1 MRPQTRVVDW
11 AKIIKRW
18 YAQLIPSHLTIAEL
32 FSQLRSG
39 EMDGI
44 PIGYLGCQVKLLLLI
59 FFYFVFIYIFI
70 SLYADV
76 YLLLYLYFLLST
88 MFAMMRALLRAGLF
102 PQWWIG
108 LDGLL
113 GFLLDI
119 PGTVN
124 GIWPV

>member
-1 MRPQTRVVDW
+1 
-11 AKIIKRW
+11 
-18 YAQLIPSHLTIAEL
+18 
-32 FSQLRSG
+32 
-39 EMDGI
+39 MDGI

-88 MFAMMRALLRAGLF
+88 MFVMMRASLRAGLF
-102 PQWWIG
+102 PLGWIG

-124 GIWPV
+124 GIWPA